1 MPESPEVKIMM
12 DNLNRLYS
20 GYVMNKLSICS
31 GTYKHRGPPD
41 GYNIFKRA
49 LPLKIDKFNSK
60 GKFIWISFKNSL
72 WTIHISLGLTGHF
85 RWNGETDHC
94 HFHFHVSK
102 GSKSD
107 IFYLEDQR
115 NFGKF
120 KFVKSDVVLEKK
132 LNSLG
137 MDLLQENVTNNDF
150 IKILSKIRN
159 KNKKIGKILLDQK
172 YFSGVGNYIRAE
184 ALYDAKISPYR
195 ELCDIDEEELI
206 TLKQSIIRIL
216 KKSYKKQSKDGLH
229 TYKFTVYGKRGQT
242 DRDGHEII
250 GERYEKDRTIWWV
263 PSVQF

>member
-20 GYVMNKLSICS
+20 GHVMNKLNICS
-31 GTYKHRGPPD
+31 GTYKLNAPD

-60 GKFIWISFKNSL
+60 GKFIWISFKKSL

-85 RWNGETDHC
+85 RWNGKTNHC

-102 GSKSD
+102 GSKSN

-120 KFVKSDVVLEKK
+120 KFVKSDNVLEKK

-137 MDLLQENVTNNDF
+137 MDLLQENITNSEF
-150 IKILSKIRN
+150 IETLGKIRN
-159 KNKKIGKILLDQK
+159 KNKEIGKILLDQK

-184 ALYDAKISPYR
+184 ALYVAKISPYR
-195 ELCDIDEEELI
+195 ELSSIDDNELI
-206 TLKQSIIRIL
+206 TLKQSIIHIL
-216 KKSYKKQSKDGLH
+216 KKSYKKQTTNGLH
-229 TYKFTVYGKRGQT
+229 SYKFLVYGKRNQK
-242 DRDGHEII
+242 DDDGYDII

-263 PSVQF
+263 PDVQF